1 MQQIH
6 NATSHNVYH
15 LKISCQ
21 VAKQLIPA
29 SVKPARAVIM
39 IVSRCEIIIT
49 VMLPD
54 FQDTIAGVIQMAME
68 GRKHLTERGGQYCS
82 VQLSSSRCVWQV
94 EHRPKQSLEL
104 GVNCG

>member
-15 LKISCQ
+15 LKIYCQ

-39 IVSRCEIIIT
+39 IVSGREIIIIM
-49 VMLPD
+49 MLPD
-54 FQDTIAGVIQMAME
+54 LQDTIAE
-68 GRKHLTERGGQYCS
+68 E
-82 VQLSSSRCVWQV
+82 SSRWLWK
-94 EHRPKQSLEL
+94 EESILL
-104 GVNCG
+104 GGEVSTALYS